1 MSVMSYMF
9 AAVLALSG
17 SFVMSQAYAQDVG
30 ESQTTFPKPSAVEN
44 GEMYQPHVGII
55 AGHSM
60 PEGSY
65 DSNIEYGIDVG
76 YQPYIPFGLG
86 VEISQATYDGEGQNP
101 ELIRTKALVK
111 ASYNMGG
118 NIPIIRDSYLGL
130 GVGPMLERAY
140 ANDLVYVGYMPN
152 LGFDVPLKDIGDDK
166 FSLGG
171 NARYLISS
179 SDTPDVFS
187 VNGVLKYWF

>member
-1 MSVMSYMF
+1 MSTSAYLF
-9 AAVLALSG
+9 AALFAFG
-17 SFVMSQAYAQDVG
+17 SSFAFAQDTG
-30 ESQTTFPKPSAVEN
+30 ESQTTFPKPAPVTTDAA
-44 GEMYQPHVGII
+44 YQPHVGII

-65 DSNIEYGIDVG
+65 RSNVEYGIDVG

-86 VEISQATYDGEGQNP
+86 LEVSQATYEGDGPNP
-101 ELIRTKALVK
+101 EVIRTKALVK

-118 NIPIIRDSYLGL
+118 NTVIIKDSYVGL
-130 GVGPMLERAY
+130 GVGPMIERAD
-140 ANDLVYVGYMPN
+140 ADTNVYVGFMPN
-152 LGFDVPLKDIGDDK
+152 LGFDIPIGNQVENK

-171 NARYLISS
+171 NARYLVSS

-187 VNGVLKYWF
+187 LNGVAKFWF